1 MFRMGAYRRDL
12 DFLVGALQN
21 GLDPMSGISMYQGF
35 QAERDA
41 RRQAR
46 QEALLA
52 QQQALMEQQAGQRDF
67 LQELAST
74 ATERAREGASFDS
87 LLPELQ
93 VQMQVA
99 GVKPK
104 MYDDYLGAAGL
115 GTLYPGGAGMSP
127 TAPVDVILDDDD
139 IDSIREVA
147 AQHFKAGMPRA
158 AARQAIGQ
166 PIKQTLGEAA
176 YLNARHLM
184 DAAINEVYANNG
196 LTL

>member
-1 MFRMGAYRRDL
+1 MARGPYKRDL

-21 GLDPMSGISMYQGF
+21 GLDPMSGINLYQGF

-41 RRQAR
+41 RQQAR

-52 QQQALMEQQAGQRDF
+52 QQQAMLEAQSGQRDF

-74 ATERAREGASFDS
+74 AIDRAREGASLES

-99 GVKPK
+99 GIGPK
-104 MYDDYLGAAGL
+104 MQDDYLGAAGL

-127 TAPVDVILDDDD
+127 TAPVSELFDDED
-139 IDSIREVA
+139 A
-147 AQHFKAGMPRA
+147 KAVWTQA
-158 AARQAIGQ
+158 AALAQQNIGRADARQQIGSA
-166 PIKQTLGEAA
+166 IKQTLGEAA
-176 YLNARHLM
+176 YLNMRHLM
-184 DAAINEVYANNG
+184 DDAINKAYAG
-196 LTL
+196 IAIA